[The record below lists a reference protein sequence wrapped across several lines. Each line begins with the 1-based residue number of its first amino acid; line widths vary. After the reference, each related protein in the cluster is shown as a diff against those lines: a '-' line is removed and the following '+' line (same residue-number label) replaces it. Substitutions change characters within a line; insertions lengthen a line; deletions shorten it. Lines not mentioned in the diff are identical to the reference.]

1 MQRPTS
7 FPRPVVVVQ
16 VLVEWPTFRTKRWMT
31 IMYCC
36 RQDVMILQLEG
47 SKRWK
52 LYHPSVAL
60 PRLEQVRVKNPQ
72 PAILNL
78 GPQTSYGGCPLPSFS
93 TTTKAR
99 AGGKI
104 DPYLDV
110 MCSLMDILFSRL
122 VRRGVRARQRRL
134 ERKKWASLP
143 TTGS

>member
-1 MQRPTS
+1 MVWPWVGDVCRLAMSALGIYANVNLYATAAGATVAVPPHSDRCVQNAKTNAS

-16 VLVEWPTFRTKRWMT
+16 VLVEWPTFRTTRWMT

-60 PRLEQVRVKNPQ
+60 PRLEQVRIKNPQ

-78 GPQTSYGGCPLPSFS
+78 GPQTSYGGCPLLL
-93 TTTKAR
+93 
-99 AGGKI
+99 
-104 DPYLDV
+104 YHY
-110 MCSLMDILFSRL
+110 
-122 VRRGVRARQRRL
+122 Q
-134 ERKKWASLP
+134 
-143 TTGS
+143 GSCR